1 MHAIAED
8 LSSSQ
13 DNLTL
18 SKFES
23 SLGHTKVN
31 VKLVQEFDVENIPI
45 NLQHDKAI
53 YEELLCSQGS
63 ACRLPPISLPAQ
75 AKAIP
80 LQPKGA
86 EG

>member
-1 MHAIAED
+1 MMHAIAED

-18 SKFES
+18 SK
-23 SLGHTKVN
+23 
-31 VKLVQEFDVENIPI
+31 LVQDFDVENIAI

-63 ACRLPPISLPAQ
+63 RYCPPPTYPPARPGNGNTPP
-75 AKAIP
+75 A
-80 LQPKGA
+80 
-86 EG
+86 